1 MVHSRE
7 GFVAE
12 YLITPLE
19 EIFFLGKTTVQ
30 EWKAVPFILDPYA
43 MDVLFYLFYGVI
55 DSMPE
60 TFPVRS
66 VVETQIVYDC

>member
-1 MVHSRE
+1 M
-7 GFVAE
+7 
-12 YLITPLE
+12 
-19 EIFFLGKTTVQ
+19 TVQ
-30 EWKAVPFILDPYA
+30 EWKAVPFILDPYE

-60 TFPVRS
+60 TFPVRR

>member
-1 MVHSRE
+1 MVHSRG

-12 YLITPLE
+12 YLIIPLE
-19 EIFFLGKTTVQ
+19 EIFFLDKMTVQ
-30 EWKAVPFILDPYA
+30 KWKAVPFILDPHE
-43 MDVLFYLFYGVI
+43 MDLLFYLFNGVI
-55 DSMPE
+55 DLIPE

>member
-30 EWKAVPFILDPYA
+30 EWKAVPFILDPYE